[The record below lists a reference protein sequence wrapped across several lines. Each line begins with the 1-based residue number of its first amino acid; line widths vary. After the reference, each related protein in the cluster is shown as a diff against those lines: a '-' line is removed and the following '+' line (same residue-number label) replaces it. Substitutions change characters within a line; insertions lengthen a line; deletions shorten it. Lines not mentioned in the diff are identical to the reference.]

1 MILAF
6 YLDIIPFCKKI
17 NIIIIIGQDNVFA
30 EAVQLFARISWE
42 PVINNF
48 FFRLHLVILV
58 IDYLNIFV
66 LAFCLFYFV
75 SFVMNFVPFVV
86 NFFLSTKENQ
96 EYHEGHKGRS
106 RKK

>member
-30 EAVQLFARISWE
+30 EAVKLFARISWE

-48 FFRLHLVILV
+48 LFGFHLVILV
-58 IDYLNIFV
+58 NDYLNIFV
-66 LAFCLFYFV
+66 NSLRLL
-75 SFVMNFVPFVV
+75 SFVFLCDILGVP
-86 NFFLSTKENQ
+86 SW
-96 EYHEGHKGRS
+96 
-106 RKK
+106 